1 MGFPKCRT
9 VFQVLPEGKP
19 TCMGFLEAVM
29 VQRNRSIGVTTRLLF
44 GFIGGFFGTLV
55 FHQLTLAVLWGVG
68 LAPFKPFPMAAT
80 QPFGVPAVLS
90 LAFWGG
96 VWGIP
101 FALIDRRFPRG
112 GGYWATAFLFGAVL
126 PSVVALLVVLPLKG
140 RPMGGGW
147 HLPLLLTAFLVN
159 GAWGVGTGIILKTLC
174 SRFSGSP
181 KMT

>member
-44 GFIGGFFGTLV
+44 GFIGGFFGTLI

-80 QPFGVPAVLS
+80 EPFGVPAVLS

-101 FALIDRRFPRG
+101 FALIDRRLSTWPECYRS
-112 GGYWATAFLFGAVL
+112 T
-126 PSVVALLVVLPLKG
+126 
-140 RPMGGGW
+140 RPES
-147 HLPLLLTAFLVN
+147 FKFV
-159 GAWGVGTGIILKTLC
+159 GVFTSDL
-174 SRFSGSP
+174 
-181 KMT
+181 

>member
-140 RPMGGGW
+140 WPMGGGW
-147 HLPLLLTAFLVN
+147 HLPMLLTAFLVN

>member
-29 VQRNRSIGVTTRLLF
+29 VQRNRSIGVMTRLLF

-181 KMT
+181 KIT